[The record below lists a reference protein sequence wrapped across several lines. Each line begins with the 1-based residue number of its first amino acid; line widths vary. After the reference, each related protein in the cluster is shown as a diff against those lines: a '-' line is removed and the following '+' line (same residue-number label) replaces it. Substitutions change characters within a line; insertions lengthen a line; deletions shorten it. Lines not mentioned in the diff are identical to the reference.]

1 MTAPAPTSTVP
12 LSITAALG
20 QFAGLP
26 PVANIALLKGGMVNS
41 TYLATLQDGR
51 KLVCQTLHSVLT
63 ADILRDNAQV
73 CSALSQLGWPMP
85 VPLLSPSGAPFV
97 EADGKRYRVYD
108 YIAGHMLGQIDEA
121 TAHALGALL
130 AKLHSDLAKLTP
142 VLPKPATIA
151 HFHDTAHILSR
162 LRDKEDYFVQYS
174 AEAKQLHGQIMAA
187 WADIAQHE
195 DNTSLQLIH
204 GDARV
209 QNFLAAADGTP
220 LTLIDCDTF
229 MQGSIYVDIGD
240 LLRSLSCDDSATQSQ
255 LRPALLEAVLRG
267 YTQASGQAYTRLR
280 SHALTGLKRIC
291 IELAARF
298 LNDVHDDCYFGWDNS
313 RYTSRAQNNLARA
326 QGQFAIY
333 QDALKITA

>member
-1 MTAPAPTSTVP
+1 MAAPAPLTAS
-12 LSITAALG
+12 SITAALG

-41 TYLATLQDGR
+41 TYLASLQDGR
-51 KLVCQTLHSVLT
+51 KLVCQTLHDVLT
-63 ADILRDNAQV
+63 PGILRDNARV
-73 CSALSQLGWPMP
+73 CTALSQLGWPMP
-85 VPLLSPSGAPFV
+85 VPLISPGGMPFV

-108 YIAGHMLGQIDEA
+108 YIAGHMLGQIDDP

-130 AKLHSDLAKLTP
+130 AKLHIDLAKLTP
-142 VLPKPATIA
+142 AVPKPATIA
-151 HFHDTAHILSR
+151 HFHDTAHILNR
-162 LRDKEDYFVQYS
+162 LRDREDYFAQYS
-174 AEAKQLHGQIMAA
+174 AEAQELHSQIMAA
-187 WADIAQHE
+187 WATLTQHE
-195 DNTSLQLIH
+195 DNTPLQLIH

-209 QNFLAAADGTP
+209 QNFLATADGTP

-267 YTQASGQAYTRLR
+267 YAHASGQTYTNLR
-280 SHALTGLKRIC
+280 PHGLTGLKRIC

-313 RYTSRAQNNLARA
+313 RYNSRAHNNLARA
-326 QGQFAIY
+326 HGQFSIY
-333 QDALKITA
+333 LDALKITA

>member
-1 MTAPAPTSTVP
+1 MAAPAPLAAS
-12 LSITAALG
+12 SITAALG

-73 CSALSQLGWPMP
+73 CTALSQLGWPMP
-85 VPLLSPSGAPFV
+85 VPLQSTSGAPFV

-108 YIAGHMLGQIDEA
+108 YIAGHMLGQIDET

-142 VLPKPATIA
+142 ALPKPATIA
-151 HFHDTAHILSR
+151 HFHDTTHILSC
-162 LRDKEDYFVQYS
+162 LRDKEDYFAQYS

-187 WADIAQHE
+187 WADIAQQE

-255 LRPALLEAVLRG
+255 LKPTLIDAVING
-267 YTQASGQAYTRLR
+267 YAAAKGQAVTSLR
-280 SHALTGLKRIC
+280 PLCLNGLKRIC

-298 LNDVHDDCYFGWDNS
+298 LNDVYDDCYFGWDNNH
-313 RYTSRAQNNLARA
+313 YTSRAQNNLART

-333 QDALKITA
+333 RDALKITA